1 MVSLDPRSG
10 RLRPSLHEGGDS
22 ALASSR
28 PGAGVSLGTPLL
40 SAATLT
46 ACGVA
51 LDNFGLRDSGVGSG
65 SPAEVP
71 SRCEPHRSRSPVPTW
86 LPRSP
91 KTEELVL
98 MFILG
103 KLCAYCLRTLVS
115 LLLSSWPAGGAPC
128 KGEVPGSWGLLVAH
142 PASGVVARNPT
153 LPQAT
158 SPWH

>member
-1 MVSLDPRSG
+1 MPLVSLDPQSG

-22 ALASSR
+22 ALASSC

-40 SAATLT
+40 SAATLI

-91 KTEELVL
+91 KTEELEL

-103 KLCAYCLRTLVS
+103 KLCTCCSLVGQLVALLARVKCLGAGDCLWPTQLLGWWPVTLLCLRQRH
-115 LLLSSWPAGGAPC
+115 
-128 KGEVPGSWGLLVAH
+128 PGTRA
-142 PASGVVARNPT
+142 
-153 LPQAT
+153 
-158 SPWH
+158 